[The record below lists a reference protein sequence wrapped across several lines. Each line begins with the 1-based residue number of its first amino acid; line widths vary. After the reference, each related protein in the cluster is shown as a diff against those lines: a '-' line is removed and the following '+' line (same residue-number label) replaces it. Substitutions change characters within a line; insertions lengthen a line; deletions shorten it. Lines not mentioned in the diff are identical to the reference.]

1 MKSVKNRISGVLQ
14 KNMSK
19 FQNGGVKGKSV
30 TDNLFILKGIID
42 YSKYLGKGV
51 FITFY
56 DIENVLTVCG
66 YRIASM
72 FYGIMVFKMIPFI
85 LFIF

>member
-1 MKSVKNRISGVLQ
+1 M
-14 KNMSK
+14 
-19 FQNGGVKGKSV
+19 
-30 TDNLFILKGIID
+30 LKGIID
-42 YSKYLGKGV
+42 HLKYLGKGV

-66 YRIASM
+66 CRIASM
-72 FYGIMVFKMIPFI
+72 LYGIMVFKVIPSI